1 MGIASNYRGPSGEI
15 LPGTKLEKRAI
26 EQHLRKLFEEK
37 EVLLGYLFGSFAKGE
52 ESPSSDI
59 DIAVL
64 LLEENPSLFQELVV
78 GIRKTLGTERFELVI
93 LNQVPPLFAFEVV
106 AEGVVVYA
114 RDEETLNDF
123 EMNTIRK
130 FQDTAY
136 LRKVQNE
143 YLRQRAR
150 EWYSKKKA
158 SLSD

>member
-1 MGIASNYRGPSGEI
+1 MGIASDYRGPSGEI

-26 EQHLRKLFEEK
+26 EKRLRKLFEGK
-37 EVLLGYLFGSFAKGE
+37 GVLLGYLFGSFARGE
-52 ESPSSDI
+52 ELPSSDI

-64 LLEENPSLFQELVV
+64 LPEENPFLFQELVAE
-78 GIRKTLGTERFELVI
+78 IRKTLGTERFELVI
-93 LNQVPPLFAFEVV
+93 LNRVPPFFAFEVV

-136 LRKVQNE
+136 LRKVQDE
-143 YLRQRAR
+143 YLKKRVR
-150 EWYSKKKA
+150 EWYSKKKS